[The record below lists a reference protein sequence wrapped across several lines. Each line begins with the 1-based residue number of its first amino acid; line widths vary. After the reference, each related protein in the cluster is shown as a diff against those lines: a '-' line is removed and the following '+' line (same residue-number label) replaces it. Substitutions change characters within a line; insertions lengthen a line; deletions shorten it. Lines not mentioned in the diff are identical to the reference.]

1 MAAKKVKIVLKLNL
15 PAGKAN
21 PAPPIGPALG
31 QHGVNIMDFCN
42 KYNEATK
49 DKMGQMIPA
58 EVTIYEDRTFEFIT
72 KLPPRSRAHPHEAKD
87 QKRLRRNSQRDSR
100 HPYQRSRQSYRHR
113 KNGRPQHHQN
123 RISHEYRHGHR
134 PLHGR
139 QNRITSLINYHLLY
153 YPLSR
158 KSSSHNLLSLR
169 NELVSSEKHLS

>member
-58 EVTIYEDRTFEFIT
+58 EVTIYEDRTFDFIT
-72 KLPPRSRAHPHEAKD
+72 KLPPVAELIRQALKIKKGSGETPKVTVGALTKNQVKSIAEEKMADLNTSKLESAMRTVEGTARSMGVQVKD
-87 QKRLRRNSQRDSR
+87 
-100 HPYQRSRQSYRHR
+100 
-113 KNGRPQHHQN
+113 
-123 RISHEYRHGHR
+123 
-134 PLHGR
+134 
-139 QNRITSLINYHLLY
+139 
-153 YPLSR
+153 
-158 KSSSHNLLSLR
+158 
-169 NELVSSEKHLS
+169 